1 MPPRGR
7 PVGTPA
13 GRTGSAVQT
22 VLDGLRGGEGQL
34 LRSRNLDGFAG
45 RGVTTFARGRFL
57 DLELAE
63 AVHRDFV
70 ALGGGVGDRGE
81 NGIDSLLRIR
91 SEEPTSELQSLMR
104 ISYAVFSLKKK
115 IRQQPPNTE

>member
-1 MPPRGR
+1 MATPGRACEARARSSDAAPDMPPRGR

-22 VLDGLRGGEGQL
+22 VLDGLRGAEGQL

-81 NGIDSLLRIR
+81 NGIDSLLRIDR
-91 SEEPTSELQSLMR
+91 KSTRLNSSH
-104 ISYAVFSLKKK
+104 
-115 IRQQPPNTE
+115 